1 MLKHQLTG
9 GWWLTADG
17 KWERPGSSIHN
28 FIHAHPTL
36 QALVGWTSTEM
47 VGSDSYHFLLY
58 LQCLGSFKLEPLK
71 CGANQKVERQMYIPW
86 SLTHGAKALNCASE
100 DADSQWTPCRFAIAC
115 SEDKCFRGSWIFAR
129 SPLHV
134 SLMCYCFS
142 SLAYNT

>member
-1 MLKHQLTG
+1 
-9 GWWLTADG
+9 
-17 KWERPGSSIHN
+17 
-28 FIHAHPTL
+28 
-36 QALVGWTSTEM
+36 M
-47 VGSDSYHFLLY
+47 VGGRQQMGNGSDQGPPSIISFMLTQHSKLLWVGPAQNHLSMVGPDSYHFLLY

-71 CGANQKVERQMYIPW
+71 RGANQKVESRMYIPW

-100 DADSQWTPCRFAIAC
+100 DADSQWMPCQFGIAW